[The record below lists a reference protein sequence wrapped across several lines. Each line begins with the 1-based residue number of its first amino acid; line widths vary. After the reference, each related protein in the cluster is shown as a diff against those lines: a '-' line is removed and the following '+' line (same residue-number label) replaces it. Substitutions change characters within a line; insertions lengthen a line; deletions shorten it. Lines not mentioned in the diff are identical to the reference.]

1 VGVLLA
7 MVGVL
12 DMTVQGALVGPA
24 VKRFGDRRVMITG
37 LCFGAV
43 GIACMGLAP
52 TGLLFTL
59 AMLPNALWGL
69 AMPTIQAL
77 MTRRVSESEQGQLQ
91 GANNSVGAI
100 AGVVSPLFF
109 GAVYAVSV
117 GPEAWFPH
125 PGTAFL
131 IASGVLLGAAIIGWR
146 VARRASLAAA
156 IP

>member
-1 VGVLLA
+1 
-7 MVGVL
+7 
-12 DMTVQGALVGPA
+12 
-24 VKRFGDRRVMITG
+24 
-37 LCFGAV
+37 
-43 GIACMGLAP
+43 
-52 TGLLFTL
+52 
-59 AMLPNALWGL
+59 MLPNALWGL

-146 VARRASLAAA
+146 VAKRASLAAA